1 MNEQVKKMWLD
12 ALRSGRYKQ
21 GQNVLHAYNSVGDER
36 FCCLGVLCDIAVK
49 HNVVA
54 RSEEAKPNYPEID
67 GHNTAGFS
75 YGWQSAMVDLPVEV
89 IKWAGLPICDDDN
102 DIDYFNHGDPLVV
115 VNWDDDEEAE
125 KNIST
130 LNDSGWSFADIADII
145 EEQL

>member
-1 MNEQVKKMWLD
+1 MNEQVKKMWVD
-12 ALRSGRYKQ
+12 ALRSGEYKQ
-21 GQNVLHAYNSVGDER
+21 GQNVLHAFNSVGEER

-54 RSEEAKPNYPEID
+54 RSGEAKRNFPPID
-67 GHNTAGFS
+67 NLQTAGFS

-89 IKWAGLPICDDDN
+89 IEWAGLPLCREED
-102 DIDYFNHGDPLVV
+102 DIDYFNHGDPLVMAT
-115 VNWDDDEEAE
+115 DEWGEVDE

-130 LNDSGWSFADIADII
+130 LNDSGWSFSDIARLI

>member
-1 MNEQVKKMWLD
+1 MNEQVKKMWVD
-12 ALRSGRYKQ
+12 ALRSGEYKQ
-21 GQNVLHAYNSVGDER
+21 GQNVLHAYNSVGEER

-54 RSEEAKPNYPEID
+54 RSDEARRNFPSID
-67 GHNTAGFS
+67 NLQTAGFS

-89 IKWAGLPICDDDN
+89 IEWAGLPFCSDEGDL
-102 DIDYFNHGDPLVV
+102 DYFNHGDPLVV
-115 VNWDDDEEAE
+115 ATDEWGEVAE

-130 LNDSGWSFADIADII
+130 LNDSGWSFSDIAKII

>member
-12 ALRSGRYKQ
+12 ALRSGEYKQ

-54 RSEEAKPNYPEID
+54 RSEEAKTNYPEID
-67 GHNTAGFS
+67 GYNTAGFS

-89 IKWAGLPICDDDN
+89 IKWAGLPICD
-102 DIDYFNHGDPLVV
+102 GDPLVV
-115 VNWDDDEEAE
+115 VNWDDDIEGE

-130 LNDSGWSFADIADII
+130 LNDSGWSFSDIADII